1 MASKVRGTTALERA
15 MNKAMAQ
22 NTPVYCLDD
31 GAYTVPGSGDSVYT
45 VEVEGNRFT
54 CSCTAGARGIPCYHA
69 AAVMMEVTARRLEAR
84 AAAAQARE
92 ASPLVQPVNRRSAL
106 YGAAA

>member
-1 MASKVRGTTALERA
+1 MAKVKGTTALERSL
-15 MNKAMAQ
+15 NKAMAQ

-31 GAYTVPGSGDSVYT
+31 GAYTVPGSGDNVYT
-45 VEVEGNRFT
+45 VEVEGNSFT

-69 AAVMMEVTARRLEAR
+69 AAVMMDVTARRLEAR
-84 AAAAQARE
+84 AAAAQVRE
-92 ASPLVQPVNRRSAL
+92 SAPLAQPVNRRSGL